1 MDVPSGIPPEIFSGA
16 PHRLTMGLRPLDLD
30 TWLDADPDHPQ
41 MPVRAKLLAE
51 CRGEVFAALPGSLA
65 ACEQVATRVAS
76 VTGRRRRAVDHP
88 LVEAA
93 LQVRD
98 DLCVLEQR
106 EGRWVLT
113 AAVVCFPSRWLLG
126 EKLGKDVLSIHDPVP
141 RYRDE
146 LGRPTEASLAAIVKQ
161 APRWRV
167 NWTVLDDPDL
177 FQPTA
182 PAGPRYVPG
191 DDRYL
196 RVERQC
202 LVPVAEAVV
211 FSIRTTVVPVAELD
225 EHQRT
230 TLLASVTQTPD
241 DLAAYRGW
249 SRKPQ

>member
-1 MDVPSGIPPEIFSGA
+1 MDAPAGIPPEIFSGA

-41 MPVRAKLLAE
+41 MRVRRELLSE
-51 CRGEVFAALPGSLA
+51 RRGEVFAALPDSLA
-65 ACEQVATRVAS
+65 ACEQVATRVAA
-76 VTGRRRRAVDHP
+76 VTSQRLPGVDHP

-106 EGRWVLT
+106 DGSWVLT
-113 AAVVCFPSRWLLG
+113 GAVVCFPSRWLLR

-146 LGRPTEASLAAIVKQ
+146 LGRPTEASFAAIVKQ
-161 APRWRV
+161 APRWRM
-167 NWTVLDDPDL
+167 NWTVLDDPVL

-182 PAGPRYVPG
+182 PIGPRYVPG
-191 DDRYL
+191 RDGYL

-202 LVPVAEAVV
+202 LVPVGESIV
-211 FSIRTTVVPVAELD
+211 FSIRTTVVPVADLD
-225 EHQRT
+225 EHQVT
-230 TLLASVTQTPD
+230 ALLASITQTPE

-249 SRKPQ
+249 SRAPQ